1 VSARA
6 ALAEAARE
14 VARRG
19 LVTGT
24 AGNVSVRDGA
34 HLLVTPTGRDLATME
49 AEDIVTLDAAGRVV
63 GPGRPTSEW
72 RLHQAV
78 LAARPDLAAVVHTHS
93 PAATAASAL
102 RRNIPAVHY
111 TVIAAGGADIPCA
124 PYATPGSEAL
134 AVAAAAAF
142 DKRDACL
149 LAHHGT
155 VAAAPTLSGAVG
167 LAQMVEELAEMWLRL
182 LAVTPTPPV
191 LDAAEFAALEAAWA
205 EYRGSAAGAAY
216 RGSG

>member
-1 VSARA
+1 MSLRA

-14 VARRG
+14 VARSG

-34 HLLVTPTGRDLATME
+34 HLLVTPTGRELATLA
-49 AEDIVTLDAAGRVV
+49 AEDIVALDAAGQVV
-63 GPGRPTSEW
+63 GQVEGQGRPTSEW

-78 LAARPDLAAVVHTHS
+78 LAAQPDLAAVVHTHS

-134 AVAAAAAF
+134 ALAAAAAMTG
-142 DKRDACL
+142 RDACL
-149 LAHHGT
+149 LAHHGV
-155 VAAAPTLSGAVG
+155 VAAAATLAGAVS

-182 LAVTPTPPV
+182 LAVTSAPPV
-191 LDAAEFAALEAAWA
+191 LAAAEFAALEAAWA
-205 EYRGSAAGAAY
+205 AYRGSA
-216 RGSG
+216 

>member
-1 VSARA
+1 MSLRA

-14 VARRG
+14 VARLG

-34 HLLVTPTGRDLATME
+34 HLLVTPTGRDLATLA
-49 AEDIVTLDAAGRVV
+49 AEDIVALDATGRVV
-63 GPGRPTSEW
+63 GQGRPTSEW
-72 RLHQAV
+72 RLHQVA

-102 RRNIPAVHY
+102 QRNIPAVHY

-124 PYATPGSEAL
+124 PYATPGSDAL
-134 AVAAAAAF
+134 AAAAAEALVS
-142 DKRDACL
+142 RDACL

-155 VAAAPTLSGAVG
+155 VAAAATLSGAVG
-167 LAQMVEELAEMWLRL
+167 LAQMVEELAGIWLRL
-182 LAVTPTPPV
+182 LAVTPNPPV
-191 LDAAEFAALEAAWA
+191 LDEDECAALEVAWA
-205 EYRGSAAGAAY
+205 AYRGSAAGDAY

>member
-1 VSARA
+1 MSLRA

-24 AGNVSVRDGA
+24 AGNVSVRDGG
-34 HLLVTPTGRDLATME
+34 HLLVTPTGRDLATLA
-49 AEDIVTLDAAGRVV
+49 AEHIVTLDEAGRVV
-63 GPGRPTSEW
+63 GQGRPTSEW

-78 LAARPDLAAVVHTHS
+78 LAQRPDLAAVVHTHS

-134 AVAAAAAF
+134 ALSAAGALAS
-142 DKRDACL
+142 REACL
-149 LAHHGT
+149 LAHHGA
-155 VAAAPTLSGAVG
+155 VAAAATLAGAVG
-167 LAQMVEELAEMWLRL
+167 LAQMVEELAGMWLRL

-191 LDAAEFAALEAAWA
+191 LDAGEFAALEAAWSA
-205 EYRGSAAGAAY
+205 YRGSAY
-216 RGSG
+216 RGSA

>member
-1 VSARA
+1 MSLRA
-6 ALAEAARE
+6 ALADAARE

-19 LVTGT
+19 LVSGT
-24 AGNVSVRDGA
+24 AGNLSVRDGG
-34 HLLVTPTGRDLATME
+34 HLLVTPTGRDLGTLA
-49 AEDIVTLDAAGRVV
+49 AEDIVTIDEAGHVV
-63 GPGRPTSEW
+63 GQGRPTSEW

-78 LAARPDLAAVVHTHS
+78 LARRPDLSAVVHTHS
-93 PAATAASAL
+93 PAAAAASAL

-111 TVIAAGGADIPCA
+111 TVIAAGGDDIPCA

-134 AVAAAAAF
+134 AEAAAAALAG
-142 DKRDACL
+142 RDACL

-155 VAAAPTLSGAVG
+155 VAAAATLAGAVG
-167 LAQMVEELAEMWLRL
+167 LAEMVEELAAMWLRL

-191 LDAAEFAALEAAWA
+191 LDAGEFAALAAAW
-205 EYRGSAAGAAY
+205 AAY

>member
-1 VSARA
+1 MSMPA

-24 AGNVSVRDGA
+24 AGNVSVRDGGL
-34 HLLVTPTGRDLATME
+34 LLVTPTGRDLATLA
-49 AEDIVTLDAAGRVV
+49 AEDIVALDAAGCVL
-63 GPGRPTSEW
+63 GHGRPTSEW

-111 TVIAAGGADIPCA
+111 TVIAAGGGDIPCA

-134 AVAAAAAF
+134 AAAAAGALAS
-142 DKRDACL
+142 RDACL
-149 LAHHGT
+149 LAHHGA
-155 VAAAPTLSGAVG
+155 VAAAATLAGAVS
-167 LAQMVEELAEMWLRL
+167 LAQMVEELAGMWLRL
-182 LAVTPTPPV
+182 LAVTPAPPV

-205 EYRGSAAGAAY
+205 AY
-216 RGSG
+216 RGGG

>member
-1 VSARA
+1 MSLRA

-34 HLLVTPTGRDLATME
+34 QLLVTPTGRDLATLA
-49 AEDIVTLDAAGRVV
+49 AEDIVALDAEGRVA
-63 GPGRPTSEW
+63 GHGRPTSEW
-72 RLHQAV
+72 RLHHAV
-78 LAARPDLAAVVHTHS
+78 LAARPGLAAVVHTHS

-111 TVIAAGGADIPCA
+111 TVIAAGGPDIPCA
-124 PYATPGSEAL
+124 PYATPGSDAL
-134 AVAAAAAF
+134 AVAAAGALAS
-142 DKRDACL
+142 RDACL
-149 LAHHGT
+149 LAHHGV
-155 VAAAPTLSGAVG
+155 VAAAATLAGAVG
-167 LAQMVEELAEMWLRL
+167 LAQMVEELAAMWLRL

-191 LDAAEFAALEAAWA
+191 LDAGEFAALEAAWA
-205 EYRGSAAGAAY
+205 TY

>member
-1 VSARA
+1 MSARA
-6 ALAEAARE
+6 ALAEAARA
-14 VARRG
+14 VARLG

-24 AGNVSVRDGA
+24 AGNVSVREGA
-34 HLLVTPTGRDLATME
+34 QLLVTPTGRDLATLA
-49 AEDIVTLDAAGRVV
+49 AEDIVALDAEGRVV
-63 GPGRPTSEW
+63 GQGRPTSEW

-102 RRNIPAVHY
+102 RRTIPAVHY

-134 AVAAAAAF
+134 AEGAAMALAG
-142 DKRDACL
+142 RDACL

-155 VAAAPTLSGAVG
+155 VAAAATLAGAVG
-167 LAQMVEELAEMWLRL
+167 LAQVVEELAGIWLRL
-182 LAVTPTPPV
+182 LAVTPSPPV
-191 LDAAEFAALEAAWA
+191 LDAAEFASLAAAW
-205 EYRGSAAGAAY
+205 AAY
-216 RGSG
+216 RGGA

>member
-1 VSARA
+1 MSARES
-6 ALAEAARE
+6 LAEAARE
-14 VARRG
+14 VARLG

-24 AGNVSVRDGA
+24 AGNVSLRDGD
-34 HLLVTPTGRDLATME
+34 HLLVTPTGRDLATLGL
-49 AEDIVTLDAAGRVV
+49 EDIVALDGAGRVI
-63 GPGRPTSEW
+63 GTGRPTSEW

-78 LAARPDLAAVVHTHS
+78 LAARPGLAAVVHTHS

-124 PYATPGSEAL
+124 PYATPGSDDL
-134 AVAAAAAF
+134 ARAAAEAMAV
-142 DKRDACL
+142 RDACL

-155 VAAAPTLSGAVG
+155 VAAAATLAGAVG

-182 LAVTPTPPV
+182 LAVTPNPPV
-191 LDAAEFAALEAAWA
+191 LAEDEFAALQTAW
-205 EYRGSAAGAAY
+205 AAY
-216 RGSG
+216 RGSA

>member
-1 VSARA
+1 VSLRTTLA
-6 ALAEAARE
+6 AAARE
-14 VARRG
+14 VARSG

-34 HLLVTPTGRDLATME
+34 HLLVTPTGRDLATLA
-49 AEDIVTLDAAGRVV
+49 AEDIVALDAGGHVV
-63 GPGRPTSEW
+63 GQGRPTSEW

-78 LAARPDLAAVVHTHS
+78 LAARPELAAVVHTHS

-134 AVAAAAAF
+134 ALAAAAALAG
-142 DKRDACL
+142 RDACL

-155 VAAAPTLSGAVG
+155 VAAAATLAGAVS
-167 LAQMVEELAEMWLRL
+167 LAQMVEELAAMWLRL

-191 LDAAEFAALEAAWA
+191 LDAAEFAALKAAWK
-205 EYRGSAAGAAY
+205 AY